1 MQCGGVQGFRG
12 LVKQLLFLAYR
23 VIFVASIIKV
33 GAAAVARP
41 GAVANGSVLCSRAEL
56 QTEDQS
62 WISVFIDCIVR
73 YLQVAIIYFLTC
85 IDSDPLL

>member
-41 GAVANGSVLCSRAEL
+41 GTGSAPGTVLRPMEVFCVLEL
-56 QTEDQS
+56 NYRPRIKVGFLFLLIALLD
-62 WISVFIDCIVR
+62 ICK
-73 YLQVAIIYFLTC
+73 LQ
-85 IDSDPLL
+85 

>member
-41 GAVANGSVLCSRAEL
+41 GQAPWPMEVFCVLEL
-56 QTEDQS
+56 NYRPRIKVGFLFLLIALLD
-62 WISVFIDCIVR
+62 ICK
-73 YLQVAIIYFLTC
+73 LQ
-85 IDSDPLL
+85 